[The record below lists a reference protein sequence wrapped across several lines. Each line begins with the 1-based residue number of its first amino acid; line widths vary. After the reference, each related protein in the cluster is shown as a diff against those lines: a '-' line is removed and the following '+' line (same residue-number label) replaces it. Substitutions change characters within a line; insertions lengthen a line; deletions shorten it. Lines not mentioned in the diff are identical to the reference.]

1 VILAQSSLEILRFK
15 SLDSTNQEALRQIS
29 AGRRGPLWIV
39 AEEQTQGRGRSGRRW
54 ISPKGNL
61 YASLLLNPR
70 VTAPAATQL
79 AFVAALAA
87 FDAAA
92 EQLPP
97 DRASGL
103 RLKWPNDV
111 MFGGAKL
118 AGILIE
124 SSTCPEGHLAVIIGI
139 GINVSESPADAKRA
153 ATSLE
158 AGPQCVEPV
167 FQALAAAFDKWLA
180 LWDEGKAFDQIREA
194 WLAKTLA
201 VGDPISVNTSN
212 TLVRGRFAGVDS
224 NGALKLETAPGVVI
238 IVNAGDIHSG
248 AEG

>member
-1 VILAQSSLEILRFK
+1 M
-15 SLDSTNQEALRQIS
+15 
-29 AGRRGPLWIV
+29 

-111 MFGGAKL
+111 MFCGAKL

-201 VGDPISVNTSN
+201 VGDPISVNMSN
-212 TLVRGRFAGVDS
+212 TLLRGRFAGVDS
-224 NGALKLETAPGVVI
+224 KGALKLETAPGVVI